1 MHDRP
6 EKPGALDQAAPRR
19 YIILAAVD
27 ATSPDPQRPLLLVT
41 CPNCI
46 GSAASS
52 TPSTCT
58 KWPFACLAENRL
70 ARMTM
75 KITGYSGIYRDI
87 AGFRGMDGT
96 MTIYPMVATRSEVH
110 QGVFDDVSR
119 GFHRQ
124 ASHRLGVMRS
134 REIPLF
140 FHPIPLYHSSI
151 PSRYI
156 PVYPTISRY
165 SSSNPIA
172 PRCAPTMG
180 IPGAKR
186 SRRRRSR
193 ATRFAPSSNKR
204 RAI

>member
-1 MHDRP
+1 
-6 EKPGALDQAAPRR
+6 
-19 YIILAAVD
+19 
-27 ATSPDPQRPLLLVT
+27 
-41 CPNCI
+41 
-46 GSAASS
+46 
-52 TPSTCT
+52 
-58 KWPFACLAENRL
+58 
-70 ARMTM
+70 MTM

-140 FHPIPLYHSSI
+140 FHPIPLYPGI
-151 PSRYI
+151 SRYI
-156 PVYPTISRY
+156 PLYLVILP
-165 SSSNPIA
+165 SNPIA